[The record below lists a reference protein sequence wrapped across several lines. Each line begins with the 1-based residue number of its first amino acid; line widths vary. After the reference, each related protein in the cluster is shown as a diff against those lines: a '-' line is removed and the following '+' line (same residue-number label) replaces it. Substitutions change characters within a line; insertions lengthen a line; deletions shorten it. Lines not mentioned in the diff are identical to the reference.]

1 MPSCSSLLR
10 GDPETIRPP
19 GLPRFHTLSDGDQTM
34 EKFTVSR
41 NDEIY
46 EAFAGITRAA
56 GGTPVC
62 TCRESMCRSRRPFSR
77 SVVRRSGDPGG

>member
-1 MPSCSSLLR
+1 
-10 GDPETIRPP
+10 
-19 GLPRFHTLSDGDQTM
+19 M